1 MGTQTCVCLCV
12 CVSDPEAPDSRSYLG
27 PTSPGR
33 VESAAA
39 SLSWPARS
47 IWPVPLVIV
56 NATANTKHH
65 SQPKGKHTHTFT
77 VHTGAA
83 KTSVTTHPC
92 LVCASSTHVKTV
104 TSTHS
109 LGS

>member
-1 MGTQTCVCLCV
+1 MVMNALTDGNTNMCVFV

-83 KTSVTTHPC
+83 KTSVTTH
-92 LVCASSTHVKTV
+92 THVSCV
-104 TSTHS
+104 QAARM
-109 LGS
+109 